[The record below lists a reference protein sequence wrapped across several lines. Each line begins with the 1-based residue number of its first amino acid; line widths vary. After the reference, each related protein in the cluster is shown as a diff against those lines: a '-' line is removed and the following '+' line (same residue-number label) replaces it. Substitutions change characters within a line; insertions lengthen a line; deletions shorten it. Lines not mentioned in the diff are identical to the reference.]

1 MTHSDENLLNLQMQY
16 TIILTIMQ
24 ELFAVYFAKKQA
36 FFSYFSSS
44 RRSFS
49 SALFSMRDT

>member
-24 ELFAVYFAKKQA
+24 ELFAVYFAKKHP
-36 FFSYFSSS
+36 FFNYFSSS

-49 SALFSMRDT
+49 KALFSMRDT